1 MFFRSEVNRL
11 LLVGGIT
18 AFEFLMMFI
27 IIMMIVMMM
36 VIMMKMMIT
45 RIITVYINPMYCC
58 VLKLIIMHLET
69 YVLHRIM
76 K

>member
-45 RIITVYINPMYCC
+45 RIIIYKPN
-58 VLKLIIMHLET
+58 VLLCFET
-69 YVLHRIM
+69 DNNAFRNICFA
-76 K
+76 